1 MLAIIQWVAMGM
13 LGFGAAA
20 TLFDFIMLSP
30 TLSSGENFNF
40 LLINNLLLSGIGVT
54 YLLNKIENFKRG

>member
-1 MLAIIQWVAMGM
+1 MGM

-30 TLSSGENFNF
+30 TLSSGENSNF

-54 YLLNKIENFKRG
+54 YLLNTIENFKRG